1 MTGIKPN
8 KTITS
13 TAENIRNYKMKD
25 RVDTTISWLED
36 DDIDIAFIYFDN
48 PDAYYHVYGIGSV
61 NGTAKLYEVMK

>member
-1 MTGIKPN
+1 
-8 KTITS
+8 
-13 TAENIRNYKMKD
+13 MKD

-61 NGTAKLYEVMK
+61 NGTAKLYEVMKQK